1 MQLKICHGCMFNIK
15 NLISESELGCVK
27 AIYCVCSNEKLKEY
41 CNLTCLQAF
50 AINLL
55 NREYDKI
62 EEIDI

>member
-1 MQLKICHGCMFNIK
+1 MFNIK